1 MGWSQIFLKISIN
14 DVDTDGIGESEVAG
28 YEGQIILA
36 DFDWSMKGRDVIK
49 GTGASR
55 TVIRRVNSETVSV
68 TKRFDAASVTLM
80 TAMRERKRVKSAAIT
95 VAHGFASSKA
105 DGGLRNAFILELLDD
120 YIEKIDLDLVSD
132 GKAMV
137 LQEELTIRYS
147 KLNIKVFEVDV
158 NGRYTPKC
166 STFQC
171 DVQSQTL
178 A

>member
-1 MGWSQIFLKISIN
+1 MGWSQIFLKISI
-14 DVDTDGIGESEVAG
+14 DGLGTDGIGESEVAG

-36 DFDWSMKGRDVIK
+36 DFDWSMKGHDVIK

-55 TVIRRVNSETVSV
+55 TVTRRVNSETVSV
-68 TKRFDAASVTLM
+68 TKRFDASSVTLM

-95 VAHGFASSKA
+95 VAHGFASGKA
-105 DGGLRNAFILELLDD
+105 DGGLRNAFILELLDG
-120 YIEKIDLDLVSD
+120 YIEEIDLDLVSD

-147 KLNIKVFEVDV
+147 KLNIKVFEVDA

-178 A
+178 T